1 MGDGRAVAPQ
11 RAPLSGAVPDDS
23 HVPRPA
29 NHRGECRQPRILGK
43 RLHSQDTD
51 LRQGVDPEN
60 RLCITHRVVPL
71 ASAGQALPSGSD
83 GRSLAPLSRQ
93 ALQT

>member
-43 RLHSQDTD
+43 RLHLQDTD
-51 LRQGVDPEN
+51 LRHGVDPGWSASIS
-60 RLCITHRVVPL
+60 RPRATTADGCATHRESV
-71 ASAGQALPSGSD
+71 GQLVGVSEFGQ
-83 GRSLAPLSRQ
+83 GR
-93 ALQT
+93 